1 MIYLLKRSKV
11 HYQNLSDEISI
22 LLPFKE
28 GFSKKN
34 FGSVSLYV
42 KQINEYSKFLK
53 DIKIYSYS
61 RYQPFNKF
69 HVEHL
74 PKTIAHIFLGKN
86 FGHTKSFM
94 QNLNSKKKP
103 KIIEVH
109 NRPKSI
115 FQISRSL
122 PHSKKFL
129 FYHNDPLSFKEYSTL
144 KSRRE
149 LLNICNKICFVSEY
163 LKERFLKDFPKSYR
177 NNSKLHVIYNGIKP
191 RTSNSRTSKKQNI
204 VFIGELSQNKGF
216 NIFLEAVEDICKD
229 FKGWTVDIY
238 GKSKTFKYSSINNP
252 KIHFHGFLPNDKII
266 KELEKS
272 SICVVPSVWN
282 EPFGRVLLES
292 INAGVATIT
301 SVNGGLK
308 EIANHFNVIKMK
320 NIDKKTIY
328 NAVKK
333 LIMSKNEIAYL
344 SKNKISSSPFTLKKI
359 ANKLDLLRKESLE

>member
-1 MIYLLKRSKV
+1 MY
-11 HYQNLSDEISI
+11 YQDLSDEISI

-28 GFSKKN
+28 GFSNKS

-53 DIKIYSYS
+53 NIKIYSHS
-61 RYQPFNKF
+61 PYQTFDKF

-74 PKTIAHIFLGKN
+74 PKSIYHLLFGKN
-86 FGHTKSFM
+86 FGHTKSFIKY
-94 QNLNSKKKP
+94 LNSRKKP

-115 FQISRSL
+115 FQISRFL
-122 PHSKKFL
+122 PLSKKFL
-129 FYHNDPLSFKEYSTL
+129 FYHNDPLTFGEYSTI
-144 KSRRE
+144 KSRKE
-149 LLNICNKICFVSEY
+149 LIKICDRICFVSEY
-163 LKERFLKDFPKSYR
+163 LKERFLKELSKSHINY
-177 NNSKLHVIYNGIKP
+177 SKLHVIYNGIEP
-191 RTSNSRTSKKQNI
+191 RTSNSRPPKKNNI

-216 NIFLEAVEDICKD
+216 NFFLEAVEDFCNE
-229 FKGWTVDIY
+229 FKGWSADIY
-238 GKSKTFKYSSINNP
+238 GKSKTFNPSFIKNP
-252 KIHFHGFLPNDKII
+252 KIHYHGFLPNDELI

-308 EIANHFNVIKMK
+308 EIANHFKVIKIK

-328 NAVKK
+328 NALKK
-333 LIMSKNEIAYL
+333 LIMSKNEIIYY
-344 SKNKISSSPFTLKKI
+344 SNNKVSASPFTLKKI
-359 ANKLDLLRKESLE
+359 SNKLDSLRKDYFK

>member
-1 MIYLLKRSKV
+1 M
-11 HYQNLSDEISI
+11 HYQDLSDEISI

-28 GFSKKN
+28 GFSHKS

-53 DIKIYSYS
+53 NIKIYSHS
-61 RYQPFNKF
+61 RYQPFDKF
-69 HVEHL
+69 NVKHL
-74 PKTIAHIFLGKN
+74 PKSISHLFFGKN
-86 FGHTKSFM
+86 YGHTKSFIKCL
-94 QNLNSKKKP
+94 NLKKKP

-115 FQISRSL
+115 FQISHFL
-122 PHSKKFL
+122 PLSKKFL

-144 KSRRE
+144 KSRKE
-149 LLNICNKICFVSEY
+149 LINICDKICFVSEY
-163 LKERFLKDFPKSYR
+163 LKERFLKGLSISHNDSL
-177 NNSKLHVIYNGIKP
+177 KLQVIYNGIEP
-191 RTSNSRTSKKQNI
+191 RIYNSSLSKKQNI
-204 VFIGELSQNKGF
+204 VFIGELSENKGF
-216 NIFLEAVEDICKD
+216 NIFLEAVEDICND

-238 GKSKTFKYSSINNP
+238 GKSKTFNHSSIKNP
-252 KIHFHGFLPNDKII
+252 HVHYHGFLPNDKII

-301 SVNGGLK
+301 SINGGLK
-308 EIANHFNVIKMK
+308 EIASHFKVIKIE

-328 NAVKK
+328 NALKK
-333 LIMSKNEIAYL
+333 LIMSKNEIIYY
-344 SKNKISSSPFTLKKI
+344 SNNKVSSSPFTLKKI
-359 ANKLDLLRKESLE
+359 ADKLDSLRKFSFE

>member
-1 MIYLLKRSKV
+1 MY
-11 HYQNLSDEISI
+11 YQDLSDEISI

-28 GFSKKN
+28 GFSNKN

-42 KQINEYSKFLK
+42 KQINEYSKFFNN
-53 DIKIYSYS
+53 IKIYSHIRS
-61 RYQPFNKF
+61 QPFNKF

-74 PKTIAHIFLGKN
+74 PKSITHVFFGKN
-86 FGHTKSFM
+86 FGHTKSFIKS
-94 QNLNSKKKP
+94 LNSKKKP

-115 FQISRSL
+115 FQIAHSL
-122 PHSKKFL
+122 PLSKKFL
-129 FYHNDPLSFKEYSTL
+129 FYHNDPLSFKEFSTL
-144 KSRRE
+144 NSRKE
-149 LLNICNKICFVSEY
+149 LINICDKICFVSEY
-163 LKERFLKDFPKSYR
+163 LKERFLTNLSKFHKY
-177 NNSKLHVIYNGIKP
+177 NSKLQVIYNGIEPKIY
-191 RTSNSRTSKKQNI
+191 NSSLSKKQNI
-204 VFIGELSQNKGF
+204 VYVGELSQNKGF
-216 NIFLEAVEDICKD
+216 NIFLDAVEDICND

-238 GKSKTFKYSSINNP
+238 GKSKTFNHSFIRNDRINY
-252 KIHFHGFLPNDKII
+252 HGFLPNDKII

-308 EIANHFNVIKMK
+308 EIASHFKVIKMD

-328 NAVKK
+328 NALKK
-333 LIMSKNEIAYL
+333 LIMSKNEIKYY
-344 SKNKISSSPFTLKKI
+344 SNNKVSSSPFTLKKI
-359 ANKLDLLRKESLE
+359 SNKLDSLRNDLFV

>member
-1 MIYLLKRSKV
+1 MN
-11 HYQNLSDEISI
+11 YQNLSDEISI

-42 KQINEYSKFLK
+42 KQINEHSEFFKN
-53 DIKIYSYS
+53 IKIYSHTLS
-61 RYQPFNKF
+61 SPFYKF
-69 HVEHL
+69 KVEHL
-74 PKTIAHIFLGKN
+74 PKSFNHTIFGKN
-86 FGHTKSFM
+86 FGHTKKFIKSFG
-94 QNLNSKKKP
+94 SKQKP

-115 FQISRSL
+115 FQISRYF

-129 FYHNDPLSFKEYSTL
+129 FYHNDPLSFKEFSTI
-144 KSRRE
+144 KSRER
-149 LLNICNKICFVSEY
+149 LLNICHNICFVSEY
-163 LKERFLKDFPKSYR
+163 LKKRFLKDLSKLDK
-177 NNSKLHVIYNGIKP
+177 NKAKLHVIYNGVQPRKP
-191 RTSNSRTSKKQNI
+191 NIRPAKKHNI
-204 VFIGELSQNKGF
+204 VFIGELNEKKGF
-216 NIFLEAVEDICKD
+216 NIFLEAVDDICKE

-238 GKSKTFKYSSINNP
+238 GKSKTIKYPFINNS
-252 KIHFHGFLPNDKII
+252 KIHYHGFQTNEKII
-266 KELEKS
+266 KDLEKS

-308 EIANHFNVIKMK
+308 EIASYFKVIKME

-328 NAVKK
+328 NALKK
-333 LIMSKNEIAYL
+333 LIISNNEIAKYSNNNVSL
-344 SKNKISSSPFTLKKI
+344 SPFTLNKI
-359 ANKLDLLRKESLE
+359 SNKLDTLRKDSF